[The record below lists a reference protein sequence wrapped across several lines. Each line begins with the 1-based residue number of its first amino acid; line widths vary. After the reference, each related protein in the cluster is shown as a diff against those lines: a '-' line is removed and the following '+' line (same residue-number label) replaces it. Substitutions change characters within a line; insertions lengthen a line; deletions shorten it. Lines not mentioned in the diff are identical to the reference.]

1 MNNVVVACARHSRRC
16 GWLLR
21 RCRWLAVK
29 QGVDIRFGLQP
40 VGEFISGIEA
50 TPHGDEESRFLD
62 HPMDAETNVLGNHL
76 LILVVAFRPVAGLSP
91 GLDLEF
97 VAHPVG
103 IEILAIVNVLPWGM
117 FAFCV
122 VPKLSSGIH
131 VLFR

>member
-1 MNNVVVACARHSRRC
+1 MVV
-16 GWLLR
+16 GDL
-21 RCRWLAVK
+21 LAVVDGCPVQ

-76 LILVVAFRPVAGLSP
+76 FILVVALRPVSGLSP
-91 GLDLEF
+91 GLDPEF
-97 VAHPVG
+97 VAHPIC
-103 IEILAIVNVLPWGM
+103 IEVVAANVSRRGL